1 MYGMARA
8 LEIQPSEFWE
18 MTLPE
23 LLLEA
28 DLKRGRQDGDYAGS
42 LTRGDLDDLKEWMK
56 NGPASS

>member
-8 LEIQPSEFWE
+8 LEIQPSEFWD

-28 DLKRGRQDGDYAGS
+28 ELRRDRQKGDYAGN
-42 LTRGDLDDLKEWMK
+42 LTRGDLDELKEWMH
-56 NGPASS
+56 S

>member
-1 MYGMARA
+1 MARA

-28 DLKRGRQDGDYAGS
+28 DMRQERQKGDYAGN
-42 LTRGDLDDLKEWMK
+42 LTRGDLDDLKAWMDEGK
-56 NGPASS
+56 

>member
-1 MYGMARA
+1 MARA

-28 DLKRGRQDGDYAGS
+28 DMRQERQKGDYAGN
-42 LTRGDLDDLKEWMK
+42 LTRGDLDDLKEWMH
-56 NGPASS
+56 NGPSPASS